1 MKEHRG
7 AAFRSET
14 SIPGAAGAQFRRV
27 LLRLRGPKFEPT
39 FWIKLYIR
47 QSTFFRP
54 LLVYNKIKLIFYEIL
69 VQGGHAV

>member
-39 FWIKLYIR
+39 F
-47 QSTFFRP
+47 
-54 LLVYNKIKLIFYEIL
+54 
-69 VQGGHAV
+69 